1 MAAKATRFKGAA
13 LFLGLWGGVVGA
25 DSAWATGIG
34 LDTGTPVSTTN
45 VLTREEEE
53 SGWKL
58 LFNGKDLSGWR
69 VRDSAAM
76 PTGWKVADTSMAY
89 GGRGPTSILSTE
101 EYGDFELTMDW
112 KVGFGAD
119 AGVYFRVWNEKDVP
133 SHVAP
138 EAQLTDNLLNPQA
151 MEPKRSAGACT
162 HLYAPTRDATL
173 PTGQFN
179 SLRVVA
185 VGTRIEHWINGSKVV
200 VYDIGNDDW
209 KSRLAR
215 SPLSAYPDLGSGA
228 RGYIGLQQSST
239 SVRFRNIKIRSLGM
253 AIAILPSKAAVG
265 AHPRKGARQQGGMM
279 ISEFWGIRDVKGRT
293 MRFMVAGK

>member
-1 MAAKATRFKGAA
+1 MGAKATRFKKAA

-25 DSAWATGIG
+25 NSARAAGMG
-34 LDTGTPVSTTN
+34 LETETPVFTTN
-45 VLTREEEE
+45 ALTREEEE

-69 VRDSAAM
+69 VRDSVAM
-76 PTGWKVADTSMAY
+76 PTGWMVMDTSLAY
-89 GGRGPTSILSTE
+89 AGRGPSTILSTE

-112 KVGFGAD
+112 KVGMGAD
-119 AGVYFRVWNEKDVP
+119 AGLYFRVWNEKDVP

-162 HLYAPTRDATL
+162 HLYAPSKDATL
-173 PTGQFN
+173 PAGQFN

-185 VGTRIEHWINGSKVV
+185 VGPRIEHWINGSKVV
-200 VYDIGNDDW
+200 TYIIGNDDW

-215 SPLSAYPDLGSGA
+215 SPLGDYPDLGSRA
-228 RGYIGLQQSST
+228 RGYIGLQQAT
-239 SVRFRNIKIRSLGM
+239 TNIRFRNIKIRSYGM
-253 AIAILPSKAAVG
+253 PMGILPRNAAMAVG
-265 AHPRKGARQQGGMM
+265 ARSAPRQRVGML
-279 ISEFWGIRDVKGRT
+279 ISEFWGVRDVKGRA
-293 MRFMVAGK
+293 MPFMVAGK